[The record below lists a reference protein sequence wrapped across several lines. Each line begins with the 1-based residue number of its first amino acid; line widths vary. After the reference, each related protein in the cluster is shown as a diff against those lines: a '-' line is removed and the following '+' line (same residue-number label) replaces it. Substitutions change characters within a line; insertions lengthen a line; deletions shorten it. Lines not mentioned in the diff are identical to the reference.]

1 MNRSELAELIHHGEN
16 SGVEFKRDDVT
27 PQKLAKEMAALL
39 NLEGGHILLGVEED
53 GSVPGLIRELG
64 KAEEWV
70 MDAART
76 HLRPSTTPFWETL
89 DWGDGKTVGI
99 VSLPAGAPDKPY
111 KCRRGPAWVTQ
122 IRTGTTSRDATDEEE
137 ARHYMQSGRL
147 HYDRKPVPG
156 AGLNDFDMR
165 RLRNYFR
172 DVRRQ
177 SCPPADEREAWTR
190 LFVNTGL
197 MNENGGCPIPS
208 AGGLLLFGVRP
219 HRHLPQAG
227 ISAAAYTGIEKDYDA
242 RARATLRGAAVS
254 LFPAPNAGGRPEGEG
269 AWLCFS
275 RTFSEAGNAVEAGV
289 VEQAMDFVRRNIAI
303 DASIDQGGQR
313 RERWDYPIEAVREA
327 IVNAIAHRD
336 YTIGVMYIE
345 LSIYSDRLEI
355 ISPGRLP
362 NTVTV
367 GKMRAGYRASRNE
380 LIKEVLRD
388 YRYIEATGLGVPRK
402 IVAGMRAHNGTNPD
416 LVEEESR
423 FIVRLWKHPQDAAA
437 DDRLAGEH
445 SGHHQSRTGRQGAGP
460 AQGGSWPLRPARGP
474 GGHRVRKAGCP
485 QAAPLCGCGSPDAD
499 EQAHSRM

>member
-1 MNRSELAELIHHGEN
+1 
-16 SGVEFKRDDVT
+16 
-27 PQKLAKEMAALL
+27 MAALL

-76 HLRPSTTPFWETL
+76 HLRPSTTLFWETL

-99 VSLPAGAPDKPY
+99 VSLPADAPDKPY

-122 IRTGTTSRDATDEEE
+122 IRAGTTSRDATDEEE
-137 ARHYMQSGRL
+137 ARLYMQSGRL
-147 HYDRKPVPG
+147 RYERKPVPG

-165 RLRNYFR
+165 RLMNYFR
-172 DVRRQ
+172 DLRRQ

-190 LFVNTGL
+190 LLVNTEL
-197 MNENGGCPIPS
+197 MYEDRGRTMPS
-208 AGGLLLFGVRP
+208 AGGLLLFGARP
-219 HRHLPQAG
+219 QKYLPQAG
-227 ISAAAYTGIEKDYDA
+227 VSAAAYTGSEKDYGA

-254 LFPAPNAGGRPEGEG
+254 LFPAPDAEGGREG
-269 AWLCFS
+269 AWLS
-275 RTFSEAGNAVEAGV
+275 LPPTFSEDSNAVETGI

-303 DASIDQGGQR
+303 DASIDQGGRR

-336 YTIGVMYIE
+336 YTISVMDIE
-345 LSIYSDRLEI
+345 LSIYSNRLEI

-367 GKMRAGYRASRNE
+367 DKMRAGYRASRNE

-388 YRYIEATGLGVPRK
+388 YRYVEATGLGVPRK
-402 IVAGMRAHNGTNPD
+402 IVAGMRAHNGTEPD

-423 FIVRLWKHPQDAAA
+423 FIVRLWKRAHNAAA
-437 DDRLAGEH
+437 DDRLAGE
-445 SGHHQSRTGRQGAGP
+445 T
-460 AQGGSWPLRPARGP
+460 
-474 GGHRVRKAGCP
+474 
-485 QAAPLCGCGSPDAD
+485 
-499 EQAHSRM
+499 